1 MKITKRTLVIVAIVA
16 IAAVLCALALIFGLQ
31 GKNALGS
38 LMNPDDPSVITPV
51 DPIAPFVP
59 DTPPEVADGVITR
72 GEIEAALAEVAWD
85 YFVKG
90 VKVQYDSMDLN
101 TRNDGTNEPLSK
113 YSGGFWRTTT
123 ISTLEDADSDT
134 YLFTVCSDYAWNV
147 YYETLG
153 YPILGNRLN
162 CHTSQFWRGTEAP
175 DDMVVLR
182 WHNKGKGVYLSDYD
196 DEYGMTF
203 DDWYELEDL
212 KDFLWNWKENLRP
225 GDIITARTG
234 NSAHTVLYVGNG
246 MILHANGD
254 GKYNIVN
261 GTD

>member
-38 LMNPDDPSVITPV
+38 LMNPDDPSVTTPV

-113 YSGGFWRTTT
+113 YSGGF
-123 ISTLEDADSDT
+123 
-134 YLFTVCSDYAWNV
+134 
-147 YYETLG
+147 
-153 YPILGNRLN
+153 
-162 CHTSQFWRGTEAP
+162 
-175 DDMVVLR
+175 
-182 WHNKGKGVYLSDYD
+182 
-196 DEYGMTF
+196 
-203 DDWYELEDL
+203 
-212 KDFLWNWKENLRP
+212 
-225 GDIITARTG
+225 
-234 NSAHTVLYVGNG
+234 
-246 MILHANGD
+246 
-254 GKYNIVN
+254 
-261 GTD
+261 